1 MTETP
6 RNPVSGTGASSP
18 RASLTWLP
26 CTARRRSKGD
36 RSFPPPRPVALLM
49 ILVPLVVLATATGNG
64 AAVAEPVDTDP
75 PAAQVAKPAKL
86 ATVAKARNLRKDA
99 VRARKRLCRVRRCLR
114 GSVPSAVRKAP
125 PRAASEAS
133 WRSYAMRVRA
143 QRDQY
148 RSQSARGLERIRR
161 SGGSGT
167 RRWLPLARWVGWPER
182 ALPTLQ
188 RVMWHESRGNPRAVN
203 RWSGCAGLLQIH
215 PIHHVARPLDP
226 EVNLRAG
233 LRLYRAAGWQPWG
246 M

>member
-1 MTETP
+1 MAETP
-6 RNPVSGTGASSP
+6 RICSAKDSGSSSFPVAPLTRVARLWP
-18 RASLTWLP
+18 RGGRP
-26 CTARRRSKGD
+26 CT
-36 RSFPPPRPVALLM
+36 PRPAALLM

-114 GSVPSAVRKAP
+114 GSVPSAVPKAP

-133 WRSYAMRVRA
+133 WRSYATRIRA

-148 RSQSARGLERIRR
+148 RRQSARGLARMRR
-161 SGGSGT
+161 PGGSGT

-182 ALPTLQ
+182 ALPRL
-188 RVMWHESRGNPRAVN
+188 RYVIWRESRGNPQAVN
-203 RWSGCAGLLQIH
+203 RRSGCAGLLQLH
-215 PIHHVARPLDP
+215 PVHHVARPLDP

-233 LRLYRAAGWQPWG
+233 LRLYRAAGWRPWAL
-246 M
+246 